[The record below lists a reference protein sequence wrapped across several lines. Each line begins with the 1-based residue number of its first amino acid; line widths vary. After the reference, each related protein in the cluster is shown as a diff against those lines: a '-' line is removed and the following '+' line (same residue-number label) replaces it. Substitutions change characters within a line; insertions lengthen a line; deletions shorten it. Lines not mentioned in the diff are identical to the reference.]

1 MNHKFEPLQD
11 DEVVSV
17 PQANQRIPILNHPL
31 IKFGDLRKA
40 LTKVIKTH
48 FLGVGNDSDEKLKW
62 LGEGVDVEILKYGSP
77 GWKKGKIRIKVSL
90 EFCPDEPYPEEI
102 SASTKGESSEPE
114 SPLDEI
120 RRMQG

>member
-1 MNHKFEPLQD
+1 MNHKVETLKD

-17 PQANQRIPILNHPL
+17 PQANQRIPILNHPM
-31 IKFGDLRKA
+31 IKFGDLRQA

-48 FLGVGNDSDEKLKW
+48 FLGIGSDADEKLKW

-77 GWKKGKIRIKVSL
+77 GWKKGKVRIKISL
-90 EFCPDEPYPEEI
+90 EFCSDEPEYEEI
-102 SASTKGESSEPE
+102 AARNKGESSELE